1 MSGRSRSNS
10 EKLRGYQEANAD
22 LRAENERINQQ
33 LANIT
38 QQLTIVIGQK
48 SAVMQENDLLR
59 NTITEMQIGIET
71 EREHMRR
78 EFANEL
84 HRARMS
90 SQRFGSNRRKTGG
103 ACKKCG
109 CGSTRKKKK

>member
-10 EKLRGYQEANAD
+10 EVLRGYQEANAD

-78 EFANEL
+78 EFANKL
-84 HRARMS
+84 HLARMS

-103 ACKKCG
+103 CKKCG

>member
-38 QQLTIVIGQK
+38 QQLTIVLGQK
-48 SAVMQENDLLR
+48 SAVMQENDVLK
-59 NTITEMQIGIET
+59 NIITEMQIGIET
-71 EREHMRR
+71 ERERMHQ

-84 HRARMS
+84 HRTRMS
-90 SQRFGSNRRKTGG
+90 SQRFGSNRRMTGG
-103 ACKKCG
+103 CKKCG
-109 CGSTRKKKK
+109 CRSTRKKKK

>member
-10 EKLRGYQEANAD
+10 EVLRGYQEANAD

-71 EREHMRR
+71 ERERMRR

-84 HRARMS
+84 HRVKMS

-109 CGSTRKKKK
+109 YRSTRKKKK

>member
-38 QQLTIVIGQK
+38 QQLTIVIG
-48 SAVMQENDLLR
+48 L
-59 NTITEMQIGIET
+59 
-71 EREHMRR
+71 
-78 EFANEL
+78 
-84 HRARMS
+84 
-90 SQRFGSNRRKTGG
+90 
-103 ACKKCG
+103 KKC
-109 CGSTRKKKK
+109 CNARK

>member
-1 MSGRSRSNS
+1 MSGRSNS

-38 QQLTIVIGQK
+38 QQLTIVLGQK
-48 SAVMQENDLLR
+48 SAVMQENDILK
-59 NTITEMQIGIET
+59 NIITEMQIGIET
-71 EREHMRR
+71 ERQRMHQ

-90 SQRFGSNRRKTGG
+90 SRRFGSNRRMTGG
-103 ACKKCG
+103 CKKCG
-109 CGSTRKKKK
+109 CRSTRKKKK